1 MSQLSLI
8 VAVDEEGGMGFNNTL
23 PWHLPADLAHFKK
36 ITLGKPII
44 MGRKTYESIGR
55 PLPGRLN
62 IVLSRSVLDMPGGVT
77 VVASLDD
84 ALRLTE
90 DAPEVMVIGGA
101 EIFELALAQ
110 ATKLYLTQIY
120 HVFKADVFF
129 PEFDDAIWEIQDSE
143 FRPADAKNKY
153 DLRFCCYHR
162 HFSD

>member
-1 MSQLSLI
+1 MSKVSVI

-36 ITLGKPII
+36 VTLGKPII

-62 IVLSRSVLDMPGGVT
+62 VVLSRKGFDMPGVT
-77 VVASLDD
+77 VVASLDE
-84 ALRLTE
+84 ALLLTQ

-101 EIFELALAQ
+101 ELFQEALVIAD
-110 ATKLYLTQIY
+110 TLYLTQIY

-129 PEFDDAIWEIQDSE
+129 PELDEAVWEFQHSE
-143 FRPADAKNKY
+143 LRPADKKNAY
-153 DLRFCCYHR
+153 DMRFCCYAR
-162 HFSD
+162 RG

>member
-8 VAVDEEGGMGFNNTL
+8 VAVDEEGGMGANNRL

-62 IVLSRSVLDMPGGVT
+62 IVLSRNNLEMPGIT
-77 VVASLDD
+77 VVASLDE
-84 ALRLTE
+84 ALRLTQ
-90 DAPEVMVIGGA
+90 DVPEVMVIGGA
-101 EIFELALAQ
+101 EIFELALPQ
-110 ATKLYLTQIY
+110 ATSLYLTQVY

-129 PEFDDAIWEIQDSE
+129 PEFDEAAWELQDSE
-143 FRPADAKNKY
+143 LRPADAKNKY
-153 DLRFCCYHR
+153 DMRFCCYR
-162 HFSD
+162 KKTITT

>member
-1 MSQLSLI
+1 MSQISLI
-8 VAVDEEGGMGFNNTL
+8 VAVDEEGGMGFNHRL
-23 PWHLPADLAHFKK
+23 PWRLPADLAHFKA

-62 IVLSRSVLDMPGGVT
+62 IVLSRKSSAIPGVT
-77 VVASLDD
+77 VVTRLDE
-84 ALRLTE
+84 ALLLTH

-101 EIFELALAQ
+101 EIFKLVFEQ

-129 PEFDDAIWEIQDSE
+129 PELDEAVWQLESSE
-143 FRPADAKNKY
+143 GRPADAKNAY
-153 DLRFCCYHR
+153 DMNFCCYTR
-162 HFSD
+162 VLE